1 MHRPQF
7 AFGPFPLVIA
17 MAFFAMIPAVGTL
30 AQQFQDQTA
39 TRFPPSPGDY
49 SNSVTIGD
57 IDGDGDLD
65 IIFANGGGYS
75 SATAP
80 QILRIYINNGTG
92 IFTDES
98 VARTGGLS
106 YRARGVVVQPMDI
119 IFGDIDGDF
128 DLDLRIAS
136 RGSNGSKLWRNNG
149 MGVFTNV
156 TVSVADQTCYSY
168 DFGDMDGDGDLDL
181 LGINAGPSSTELLLA
196 NNGAGTYT
204 NASSQLLSNPSIDD
218 NDSKFFDYDNDG
230 DLDIIIGSLGSTE
243 RIYN

>member
-106 YRARGVVVQPMDI
+106 YRARGVEL
-119 IFGDIDGDF
+119 GDVD
-128 DLDLRIAS
+128 R
-136 RGSNGSKLWRNNG
+136 
-149 MGVFTNV
+149 
-156 TVSVADQTCYSY
+156 
-168 DFGDMDGDGDLDL
+168 
-181 LGINAGPSSTELLLA
+181 
-196 NNGAGTYT
+196 
-204 NASSQLLSNPSIDD
+204 
-218 NDSKFFDYDNDG
+218 DG
-230 DLDIIIGSLGSTE
+230 DLDIIVANDFVATPALLINNGSGFFTDQTASRLPSITLTS
-243 RIYN
+243 